1 MENLYNELDYN
12 NNYALSQV
20 DILKNIY
27 PNEMIWFRKIDKHF
41 FFIVV
46 NVRKR
51 KIVTTLNKVMK
62 GGTPISNHEFDE
74 FISELQDSLYEN
86 IHQVQDKENLCVSIE
101 RFLEEN
107 EELSDEVSFDIFNE
121 NERFYDSPIWDW
133 YGKKI
138 QIFFQK
144 MQTRNFL

>member
-1 MENLYNELDYN
+1 MKNLYNELDYN

-46 NVRKR
+46 NVKKR
-51 KIVTTLNKVMK
+51 KIVTTLNRVMK
-62 GGTPISNHEFDE
+62 GGIPVSNSEFDE
-74 FISELQDSLYEN
+74 FISELQDCLESKEEKTYEN
-86 IHQVQDKENLCVSIE
+86 DDINYSIE

-107 EELSDEVSFDIFNE
+107 EELSDAISFQIYEE
-121 NERFYDSPIWDW
+121 NERFYDSPIWD
-133 YGKKI
+133 
-138 QIFFQK
+138 
-144 MQTRNFL
+144 

>member
-1 MENLYNELDYN
+1 MENLYSETEYN
-12 NNYALSQV
+12 NNYAISQV

-27 PNEMIWFRKIDKHF
+27 PNDMVWFRRIGKQF

-46 NVRKR
+46 NVKRR

-74 FISELQDSLYEN
+74 FISELQDCLESKQEKTYEN
-86 IHQVQDKENLCVSIE
+86 IDINYSIE

-107 EELSDEVSFDIFNE
+107 EELSDAISFQIYE
-121 NERFYDSPIWDW
+121 ESERFYDSAIWD
-133 YGKKI
+133 
-138 QIFFQK
+138 
-144 MQTRNFL
+144 